1 LLEELAIQYVNQPE
15 DVLGALGWLLMIG
28 GAISAALFN
37 RSAQTLFRAP
47 YFSYSALLIMSAVVL
62 QFTWLGTA
70 DAVVG
75 GYLWILVVFDTIST
89 FSIGF
94 IFGTIAMAR
103 SRDAFGH
110 GRFAVFAIIPIANL
124 LLILRRSK
132 FLPPTEPMAVAAFM
146 AGWFGVVSGFIMLM
160 LAVLFVVSLNQI
172 VAISLENERADPAA
186 ARMQMDSLI
195 QANGVEATL
204 DLLVSG
210 PQPPTPKDED
220 AGLIQIKAK
229 GTQLQRIYLVASEKF
244 TLADEYR
251 KSIERV
257 ICSSDLFEPLL
268 KAGASVNE
276 IYLKPDGSEF
286 GSHSVK
292 WDSCVKLAK

>member
-1 LLEELAIQYVNQPE
+1 
-15 DVLGALGWLLMIG
+15 
-28 GAISAALFN
+28 
-37 RSAQTLFRAP
+37 
-47 YFSYSALLIMSAVVL
+47 
-62 QFTWLGTA
+62 
-70 DAVVG
+70 
-75 GYLWILVVFDTIST
+75 
-89 FSIGF
+89 
-94 IFGTIAMAR
+94 
-103 SRDAFGH
+103 
-110 GRFAVFAIIPIANL
+110 VFAIIPIANL
-124 LLILRRSK
+124 LLLLRRSK
-132 FLPPTEPMAVAAFM
+132 FLPATEPMAVAAFM

-172 VAISLENERADPAA
+172 VAIGLENERADPVA

-204 DLLVSG
+204 DLLASG

-220 AGLIQIKAK
+220 TGLIQIKAK
-229 GTQLQRIYLVASEKF
+229 GTQLQRIYLVASETF
-244 TLADEYR
+244 TLADEYL
-251 KSIERV
+251 KSIEQL

-286 GSHSVK
+286 GSHNVN